1 MKFLVCYEEAD
12 PSAEILKH
20 ALEHAKVWNASLE
33 IVKAVTRELPLKRER
48 ILEMEDEL
56 EATVKAQIQNEK
68 LDYNVQLLVTA
79 QESGE
84 KLVTFAD
91 EQDIDMIFL
100 GIIKK
105 SKVGKL
111 LFGSTAQYVI
121 LHAPCPV
128 VTVKL

>member
-12 PSAEILKH
+12 PSAEILKQ
-20 ALEHAKVWNASLE
+20 AMAHAKAWNASLE
-33 IVKAVTRELPLKRER
+33 IVNTVTRELPLKRER
-48 ILEMEDEL
+48 ILEMEQEL
-56 EATVKAQIQNEK
+56 EASVKAQIQDEK

-84 KLVTFAD
+84 KLVSFAD

-121 LHAPCPV
+121 LNAPCPV
-128 VTVKL
+128 VTVKV

>member
-20 ALEHAKVWNASLE
+20 ALAHAKVWNASLE
-33 IVKAVTRELPLKRER
+33 IVSTVTRELPLKRER
-48 ILEMEDEL
+48 ILEMEQEL
-56 EATVKAQIQNEK
+56 EATVKAQIQDEK
-68 LDYNVQLLVTA
+68 IDYRVQLLVTA

-84 KLVTFAD
+84 KLVAFAD
-91 EQDIDMIFL
+91 EQDFDLIFL

-111 LFGSTAQYVI
+111 LFGSTAQFVI
-121 LHAPCPV
+121 LNAPCPV
-128 VTVKL
+128 VSIK

>member
-12 PSAEILKH
+12 PSAEILNH
-20 ALEHAKVWNASLE
+20 ALAHAKVWNASLE
-33 IVKAVTRELPLKRER
+33 IVSTVTRELPLKRER
-48 ILEMEDEL
+48 ILEMEQEL
-56 EATVKAQIQNEK
+56 EATVKAQIQDEK
-68 LDYNVQLLVTA
+68 IDYNVQLLVTA

-84 KLVTFAD
+84 KLVAFAD

-111 LFGSTAQYVI
+111 LFGSTAQFVI
-121 LHAPCPV
+121 LNAPCPV

>member
-12 PSAEILKH
+12 PSARILKE
-20 ALEHAKVWNASLE
+20 ALAHAKRWNASLE
-33 IVKAVTRELPLKRER
+33 IVNTVTRELPLKHKQ
-48 ILEMEDEL
+48 ILEMEKEL
-56 EATVKAQIQNEK
+56 EATVKAQIEAEDVSVNT
-68 LDYNVQLLVTA
+68 QLVVTQ

-84 KLVTFAD
+84 KLVAFAD

-100 GIIKK
+100 GIIKR

-121 LHAPCPV
+121 LNAPCPV
-128 VTVKL
+128 VTVKV